1 MFKTDRVFSVFSS
14 STRDRS
20 GLGVDDIHIKMTGML
35 VVSGVKIADFY
46 FTCLGR
52 ENDIYT
58 CKDIT

>member
-1 MFKTDRVFSVFSS
+1 MFKTDRAFSVFSS

-20 GLGVDDIHIKMTGML
+20 DTHVKMTGML
-35 VVSGVKIADFY
+35 VVLGVKIADFY

>member
-1 MFKTDRVFSVFSS
+1 MERFRCSLAQP
-14 STRDRS
+14 
-20 GLGVDDIHIKMTGML
+20 GIGEGWGVDDTHVKMTGML